1 MILQIFRHV
10 FAPALNLP
18 IFGHGVEMAMSRQFG
33 GLYRSWLKECP
44 EPIAHGASKTKARKH
59 LTITFGIEPDFVDK
73 LVFHWNVLLRAL
85 SGDKIAVLRMPE
97 DLPLFR
103 AGGE

>member
-10 FAPALNLP
+10 FAPALNIP

-44 EPIAHGASKTKARKH
+44 EPITHGASKTKARKH
-59 LTITFGIEPDFVDK
+59 LTITFGISQISWISSFFIGTCYFESC
-73 LVFHWNVLLRAL
+73 LVTRFCAPNA
-85 SGDKIAVLRMPE
+85 
-97 DLPLFR
+97 
-103 AGGE
+103 